1 MQPIHL
7 EPLGSVNFSKF
18 KTDTLLRNTT
28 QIVFSSSSAT
38 VCLYDLH
45 KLECFRDSPNWSH
58 QFTWIPIIDIKHLL
72 DNTTDS
78 PDDVY
83 NWYIKKVMFLNT
95 STTVRQS
102 LAVVLV
108 NINQNRSLVC
118 FFRSLSTAKCNIAIL
133 IHGVLTSLEWLPLI
147 DIGCKPSES
156 HSMES
161 NTMDMLDEDTAKITS
176 KTLSCVLSIF
186 DGCFA
191 LGFQQGLVGLLDMC
205 LTQTRDDLVNDKP
218 ETSIAVERSHCLN
231 CFSCKQPMS
240 QLSNGN
246 TIEHSLVYL
255 DASVLRWNDF
265 TYKSVSGKTL
275 SSIPSAGVYVS
286 ALSYI
291 PQLQGLAVGFSFG
304 GWQLWSLDRLNM
316 EFCLR
321 QATPT
326 TPVVSFNFLE
336 PSDDPRFCCF
346 LWVGWQSKQHEVDG
360 GVFKFTGK
368 QSSTGNF
375 QSPTVKLF
383 QLSYRRRYELFSNKH
398 KEFNFYYQ
406 DLVGIAE
413 RLSTTLSGD
422 KIDDI
427 KPPYTSKLL
436 SVQSLHAPYDFIM
449 DQNNHH
455 SNNHT
460 VTSHSIGMIRLIAF
474 IWKFSECVIRIGLF
488 DLDRWYHA
496 QMPTYIR
503 SDDTF
508 VAIFDA
514 LIPSQKVQLLDT
526 YLIESSLISFC
537 LSRIVF
543 VSRQEECIMEL
554 NTYTKRS
561 LSSSST
567 FIVNKHFNIIQWLSN
582 SWKSGL
588 LESPGLDP
596 FDEDELINL
605 LSFAQNTT
613 PNNKHHTLWQNSNEY
628 SFTLA
633 YGEYCDKSIKD
644 SLDKLLR
651 NLLTT
656 VQLDS
661 GNPLNNVDN
670 SAADND
676 VGNDELILSKR
687 SSKYRRLDQTINS
700 HSTTIKPMKSKCQY
714 SLNPCWVLLA
724 NCLLEHGC
732 INVLK
737 NLDKL
742 SPPGE
747 ESPVNINFKYSW
759 IWLRF
764 CRLKGRFDKLT
775 SVLFTSNSL
784 LSEGQEHESIL
795 PNQTDHC
802 SRVPDL
808 LELGCT
814 FNQIQLLATL
824 AKYWFTTKNH
834 NFNDNSNIG
843 LQCLST
849 KLSLSSEHPIQLSIQ
864 TYFSYAKLV
873 IFLLRLGLLPQS
885 DEKLCDSKYLAEISP
900 RMNNT
905 VLLPYK
911 SSILADTIT
920 ELRCTHLISNNP
932 VNVDMNSDGGN
943 TNRLRTISEHIL
955 YSALQTPS
963 KHSNN
968 DANDSSFSNDE
979 VYDLWK
985 EHEQLTK
992 SEMKSFN
999 STHPKRIESSLYNDL
1014 PVWLNYPPKH
1024 LQSLCSLWQ
1033 LPQDQRIKKSRLII
1047 LGFVLCDAA
1056 AGTFLINSN
1065 YYDHFDDHMKEA
1077 DVDVKNTTIDNN
1089 TSSTDI
1095 KSTNSGSLR
1104 ALQLCRYIMSLFIKE
1119 FPSAYPLVPTI
1130 ISLWLMDRGYFQE
1143 SISPQ
1148 IISFIMNTP
1157 ESQSLSSYHQVFSD
1171 IFPNQINLMINLF
1184 SHYGHEDLIHE
1195 LLKYLTINSS
1205 SSSSLKQNPNSYK
1218 VQMSFRQLFNK
1229 VPLTPTTT
1237 TVMNTSSI
1245 NKLNMKPIG
1254 APYLALIKLRNLIH
1268 KMNQLHNHTPLT
1280 MDMLNSVDK
1289 LARDSLI
1296 QLAEICRQA
1305 GRLGDLI
1312 SLGLNNWE
1320 AKVLFEYYQKTGQH
1334 NLLFHCLIARS
1345 QYQTAMAIINN
1356 YRRVTPSFHKP
1367 EQLYKYDDI
1376 SEHRLQLELMTQLL
1390 TSCLPLLNATNECNK
1405 TSSHSDNL
1413 KLDHFKALANEYV
1426 SIDDFQTNSESSS
1439 LIHDDNVGEMFESV
1453 HLNQPSSL
1461 SQSSSSIQL
1470 DDGKNF
1476 IAYKQTTPLVYPLT
1490 NVKKHIQHKLTSSTK
1505 HPFNYLTD
1513 DQYLNSVDNIGDND
1527 ITDDEIIRN
1536 NRINNSNSWLLATN
1550 KKHRQEF
1557 WSTFK
1562 ECIYTPP
1569 SCGRKEVYLNATN
1582 RLITP
1587 STMSLFNNSISSPSN
1602 QKPVSILKTRSCSSD
1617 KGACVSTVDPSSTT
1631 VTTATTIS
1639 SSTRSCSSLNSV
1651 ISPST
1656 SLSCSIIKSTL
1667 TNQVEKPI
1675 QLTSETY
1682 STIRKSDYIRNNNNN
1697 EIHVNDDD
1705 DDCDVT
1711 LNLSTVRPS
1720 VVNIEKSEHIT
1731 TADNVVMKC
1740 NEFIFSA
1747 PRRISLTQNTPTSN
1761 KSQQKKE
1768 FLFSAPLVN
1777 MTVKR
1782 MESVDNVTVSPT
1794 SVDELNMHPS
1804 YSKSTSSDTDVHD
1817 DPLNSDHVET
1827 SKTFLVGC
1835 NDTIS
1840 LTNAPIFTP
1849 PKLQNSCSSSDYI
1862 HTKETIHDVD
1872 ATPKVASNSRKS
1884 RGYHPKTSTQPSQ
1897 LTTEAI
1903 LDHLD
1908 RLHEERHHYHYNQPT
1923 DMDDFDDTS
1932 SITSSVTDSSETL
1945 RRSTRRVR
1953 PPKRYDSSAV

>member
-1 MQPIHL
+1 
-7 EPLGSVNFSKF
+7 
-18 KTDTLLRNTT
+18 
-28 QIVFSSSSAT
+28 
-38 VCLYDLH
+38 
-45 KLECFRDSPNWSH
+45 
-58 QFTWIPIIDIKHLL
+58 
-72 DNTTDS
+72 
-78 PDDVY
+78 
-83 NWYIKKVMFLNT
+83 
-95 STTVRQS
+95 
-102 LAVVLV
+102 
-108 NINQNRSLVC
+108 
-118 FFRSLSTAKCNIAIL
+118 
-133 IHGVLTSLEWLPLI
+133 
-147 DIGCKPSES
+147 
-156 HSMES
+156 
-161 NTMDMLDEDTAKITS
+161 MDMLDEDTAKITS

-526 YLIESSLISFC
+526 YLIESSLISFWSRIVHRESNLVKYC
-537 LSRIVF
+537 QSYPILINSPRFRGHNVNRMNNTTKRPRPIPEVFLRPSSLSFHCLVFWTNDNNNVLNFSMTQHHHHPSRSTRQHYDCVYNLSRIVF

-633 YGEYCDKSIKD
+633 YGEYFDKSIKD
-644 SLDKLLR
+644 SLDKLLC

-656 VQLDS
+656 MQLDS
-661 GNPLNNVDN
+661 GNTLNNVDN
-670 SAADND
+670 SAAADD

-885 DEKLCDSKYLAEISP
+885 DEKLCDSKYLADISP

-1130 ISLWLMDRGYFQE
+1130 ISLWLMDRGYFQ
-1143 SISPQ
+1143 
-1148 IISFIMNTP
+1148 
-1157 ESQSLSSYHQVFSD
+1157 VFSD

-1205 SSSSLKQNPNSYK
+1205 SSSSFKQNPNSYK
-1218 VQMSFRQLFNK
+1218 MQMSFRQLFNK

-1296 QLAEICRQA
+1296 QLAEIS

-1367 EQLYKYDDI
+1367 EQLYKYDNI

-1453 HLNQPSSL
+1453 HQNQPSSL
-1461 SQSSSSIQL
+1461 SQSSLSIQL

-1476 IAYKQTTPLVYPLT
+1476 IAYKQTTPL
-1490 NVKKHIQHKLTSSTK
+1490 HKLTSSTK

-1536 NRINNSNSWLLATN
+1536 NRISNSNSWLLQDLHKSYGLNSDIWLNDSRHLMDYTN
-1550 KKHRQEF
+1550 ITNSTTPKQSFNESRLKLSKKREF
-1557 WSTFK
+1557 LPK
-1562 ECIYTPP
+1562 EDDLNKYLLKCIYTPP

-1617 KGACVSTVDPSSTT
+1617 KGTCVSTVDPSSTT

-1656 SLSCSIIKSTL
+1656 SLSCSVIKSTL

-1720 VVNIEKSEHIT
+1720 VVNIEKSEHLT
-1731 TADNVVMKC
+1731 TADNAVMKC

-1862 HTKETIHDVD
+1862 HTKETIHVYNDDDVD

-1897 LTTEAI
+1897 LTTETI